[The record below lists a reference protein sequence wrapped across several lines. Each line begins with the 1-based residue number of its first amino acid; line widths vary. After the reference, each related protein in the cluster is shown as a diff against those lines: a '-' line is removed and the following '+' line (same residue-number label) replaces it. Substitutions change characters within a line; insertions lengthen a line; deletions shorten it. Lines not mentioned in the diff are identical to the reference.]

1 MHFMALLENGHAAVI
16 RCRHPSAR
24 FMRME
29 GTAAMTFRSVS
40 LTSVLALCVGLPAQ
54 AEPVF
59 NRVAAFATPAN
70 MAEGEDKTRETSAEI
85 ISASEDGMMLVY
97 TDSPLGVVGLVD
109 IADPKAAKALGNI
122 AVGGEPTT
130 AVFVGGMIFAGVNT
144 SESFTNPSGKVV
156 TVDPA
161 TRAVVAECDIGGQ
174 PDSVTR
180 AKDGSFLAVAVE
192 NERDEEVNDGA
203 LPQMPAGYVVKLP
216 IKDGAVDCAAML
228 KIEMTGLA
236 AVAGDDPEPE
246 YVDVN
251 AEGEIVVTLQENNEI
266 VIIGADGAVS
276 GHFSAGAV
284 DLTGIDTK
292 KDGRMDFTGEA
303 AGVLREPDAVKWID
317 ADHFVV
323 ANEGDWNGGA
333 RGFTIFKRDGS
344 VVFESGASLERDIAE
359 LGHYPDHRNKKGA
372 ELESVEVATFDG
384 VPMLF
389 VASERASLVA
399 VYDLTDPASPV
410 LKQILPSG
418 VSPEGMVAIPARN
431 LLATANEVDLRADG
445 LAPAHVMIYER
456 AEGAA
461 AYPTITSAGLDP
473 LIGWAALSGL
483 AADPAEAGKLYAVS
497 DSVLSAAPT
506 IYTIDAT
513 QTPAKIT
520 GAMVVT
526 RGGDAAQKLDL
537 EGIAADGAGGF
548 WLASEGRSDR
558 LIPHALMHVDGK
570 GTIVEEVPLPEALLD
585 QEIRFGFEGVAKVG
599 DVLWLAVQREW
610 QDDPAGMVKL
620 LAYNTV
626 EKTWG
631 AVHYPLDAPG
641 EGAWMGLSEITL
653 HGDYLYLIER
663 DNQIADK
670 AKTKA
675 LTRVKLADLMPAE
688 LGGALPVVAKE
699 VVRDLIPDL
708 AGHGG
713 YVSEKVEGFAVDAA
727 GTGWLVTD
735 NDGTNDSSGETFF
748 WSIGAMD

>member
-1 MHFMALLENGHAAVI
+1 MTAKTLGLTSALLI
-16 RCRHPSAR
+16 S
-24 FMRME
+24 
-29 GTAAMTFRSVS
+29 TA
-40 LTSVLALCVGLPAQ
+40 LPVL

-59 NRVAAFATPAN
+59 NRVASFPTPTN
-70 MAEGEDKTRETSAEI
+70 MAEGEDTARATSAEI
-85 ISASEDGMMLVY
+85 ISVSDDGMMLVY

-109 IADPKAAKALGNI
+109 ITDPKAPKPLGNI
-122 AVGGEPTT
+122 DVGGEPTT
-130 AVFVGGMIFAGVNT
+130 AVFVGGMIIAGVNT
-144 SESFTNPSGKVV
+144 SESFVAPSGKVV

-161 TRAVVAECDIGGQ
+161 TKAVVAECDIGGQ
-174 PDSVTR
+174 PDSV
-180 AKDGSFLAVAVE
+180 AKAPDGSFLAIAVE

-216 IKDGAVDCAAML
+216 IKDGAVDCAAIQ

-236 AVAGDDPEPE
+236 TVAGDDPEPE
-246 YVDVN
+246 FVAVN
-251 AEGEIVVTLQENNEI
+251 DAGEIVVTLQENNHI
-266 VIIGADGAVS
+266 VVIGADGVVAN
-276 GHFSAGAV
+276 HFSAGTV

-303 AGVLREPDAVKWID
+303 AGVLREPDAVKWVD

-323 ANEGDWNGGA
+323 ANEGDWNGGS

-344 VVFESGASLERDIAE
+344 VAYESGSSLEHAIAA

-399 VYDLTDPASPV
+399 VYDLTDPTSPL

-418 VSPEGMVAIPARN
+418 ISPEGMVAIPSRN
-431 LLATANEVDLRADG
+431 LLATANEVDLREDG
-445 LAPAHVMIYER
+445 LAPAHVMVFER
-456 AEGAA
+456 AEGVA
-461 AYPTITSAGLDP
+461 AYPTITSEGSGP

-483 AADPAEAGKLYAVS
+483 VADPVDAGKLYAVS

-520 GAMVVT
+520 SAMVVT

-537 EGIAADGAGGF
+537 EGITTDGEGGF

-558 LIPHALMHVDGK
+558 MIPHALLHVDAEGK
-570 GTIVEEVPLPEALLD
+570 IVEEVPLPEVLLD

-610 QDDPAGMVKL
+610 QDDAAGMVKL
-620 LAYNTV
+620 LAYNTAD
-626 EKTWG
+626 KTWG

-653 HGDYLYLIER
+653 HGDHLYLIER

-670 AKTKA
+670 AVTKK
-675 LTRVKLADLMPAE
+675 LTRVALADLKPAE
-688 LGGALPVVAKE
+688 LGGPLPVVTKE
-699 VVRDLIPDL
+699 LVRDLIADL
-708 AGHGG
+708 NLHGG
-713 YVSEKVEGFAVDAA
+713 YTSEKVEGFAVDAA

-748 WSIGAMD
+748 WSIGQMN